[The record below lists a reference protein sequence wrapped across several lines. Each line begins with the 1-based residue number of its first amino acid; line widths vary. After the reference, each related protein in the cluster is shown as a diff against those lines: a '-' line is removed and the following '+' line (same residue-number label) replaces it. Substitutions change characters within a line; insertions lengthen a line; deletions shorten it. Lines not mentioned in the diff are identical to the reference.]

1 MSQDRR
7 SIEIP
12 AEVAEAA
19 AIPEDLDSNVVGEYH
34 VPDTNRRRRAA
45 VVYFVGAVVV
55 GVLIA
60 TGALPS
66 AMWWTA
72 VAALTAVGVYHLI
85 ASWNLEVREGEAL
98 EIANRTVDFPVGHA
112 SASLGF
118 SGWRAR
124 PVWNVLVFSAD
135 DPPSQRALVMVD
147 GISGDVADS
156 YVEPVPG
163 PPVDQRLET

>member
-1 MSQDRR
+1 MSQDRH

-34 VPDTNRRRRAA
+34 VPDTKRRRRAA
-45 VVYFVGAVVV
+45 VAYFVGAAAV
-55 GVLIA
+55 GVL
-60 TGALPS
+60 L
-66 AMWWTA
+66 
-72 VAALTAVGVYHLI
+72 AVGAYHLI

-98 EIANRTVDFPVGHA
+98 EIANRTVDFPIGHA

-147 GISGDVADS
+147 GISGDVPDS
-156 YVEPVPG
+156 YVEPVPA